1 MNLIRPALLLGLLAA
16 AATAQ
21 PKPDFSGV
29 WKLNLEES
37 DYSRA
42 EGRGDPTLQLPK
54 PESMTRVIEHRGKD
68 LRYKAERSLRG
79 RKYEFEVE
87 VEIGGDRFSSNAAGV
102 VQVRWKGMSLE
113 VQTVYNPSRERTER
127 TEIWTLSPDG
137 KKLLDEMTFRAA
149 DGVETKVRRVF
160 DKQ

>member
-1 MNLIRPALLLGLLAA
+1 MNLTRTALFLGLLATA
-16 AATAQ
+16 AAAQ
-21 PKPDFSGV
+21 AKPDFSGV

-54 PESMTRVIEHRGKD
+54 PDSLTRVIEHKGKD
-68 LRYKAERSLRG
+68 LKYKVERTLRG

-87 VEIGGDRFSSNAAGV
+87 VEVDGARFSSNAAGV
-102 VQVRWKGMSLE
+102 VEVRRKGMSLE
-113 VQTVYNPSRERTER
+113 VQTVYNPNRERTER

-137 KKLLDEMTFRAA
+137 RKLVDEMTFRAA

>member
-1 MNLIRPALLLGLLAA
+1 MNLIRPALFLGLLAA
-16 AATAQ
+16 AASAQ
-21 PKPDFSGV
+21 PKPDFSGA

-37 DYSRA
+37 DYTRS
-42 EGRGDPTLQLPK
+42 EGRGDPTMQLPK
-54 PESMTRVIEHRGKD
+54 PESMTRVIEHKGKD
-68 LRYKAERSLRG
+68 LKYKADRSLRG

-87 VEIGGDRFSSNAAGV
+87 VEIGGARFSSNAAGAV
-102 VQVRWKGMSLE
+102 EVRWKGSSLE

-127 TEIWTLSPDG
+127 TEIWTLSADG
-137 KKLLDEMTFRAA
+137 RKLIDEMSFRAA